1 MNKTGARLR
10 LAPNKRMATDSEA
23 SKAAEVVVDWH
34 KQDSKRMLHAV
45 YRVGD
50 LDRTIKYY
58 TECFGM
64 KLLRKRDVPDEKY
77 TNAFLG
83 FGPENTNF
91 AVELTNFAEEII
103 RVFCRCRP
111 LSKNEVSSGL
121 NANGGTTKKT
131 FKFDR
136 VFTPKDDQGV
146 GVSGGPTIRSEGVSG
161 LRTRKAKR
169 KGRTAVSPPAP
180 HQTATRDVPMS

>member
-1 MNKTGARLR
+1 
-10 LAPNKRMATDSEA
+10 MATGSEA

-34 KQDSKRMLHAV
+34 KQDKKRMLHAV

-91 AVELTNFAEEII
+91 AVELTNFAE
-103 RVFCRCRP
+103 VSRP
-111 LSKNEVSSGL
+111 TCVAPLPGSVL
-121 NANGGTTKKT
+121 
-131 FKFDR
+131 
-136 VFTPKDDQGV
+136 
-146 GVSGGPTIRSEGVSG
+146 
-161 LRTRKAKR
+161 
-169 KGRTAVSPPAP
+169 AVPL
-180 HQTATRDVPMS
+180 

>member
-1 MNKTGARLR
+1 MAGR
-10 LAPNKRMATDSEA
+10 APRFGFLSWMATDSEA

-34 KQDSKRMLHAV
+34 KQDKKRMLHAV

-91 AVELTNFAEEII
+91 AVELTNFAE
-103 RVFCRCRP
+103 
-111 LSKNEVSSGL
+111 
-121 NANGGTTKKT
+121 
-131 FKFDR
+131 
-136 VFTPKDDQGV
+136 
-146 GVSGGPTIRSEGVSG
+146 
-161 LRTRKAKR
+161 
-169 KGRTAVSPPAP
+169 
-180 HQTATRDVPMS
+180 

>member
-1 MNKTGARLR
+1 
-10 LAPNKRMATDSEA
+10 MATDSEA

-34 KQDSKRMLHAV
+34 KQDKKRMLHAV

-91 AVELTNFAEEII
+91 AVELTNFAEVSRPTLATIKQTMYGLII
-103 RVFCRCRP
+103 AVAQCEDLKLKCYEEMDKRKKLYNIVQETKGFFCRCRP
-111 LSKNEVSSGL
+111 LSKNEVSSSL

-136 VFTPKDDQGV
+136 VFTPKDDQGNLAELIFNV
-146 GVSGGPTIRSEGVSG
+146 KYSV
-161 LRTRKAKR
+161 
-169 KGRTAVSPPAP
+169 
-180 HQTATRDVPMS
+180 

>member
-1 MNKTGARLR
+1 
-10 LAPNKRMATDSEA
+10 MATDSEA

-34 KQDSKRMLHAV
+34 KQDKKRMLHAV

-91 AVELTNFAEEII
+91 AVELTNFAEVS
-103 RVFCRCRP
+103 RPTKLSGFFCRCRP
-111 LSKNEVSSGL
+111 LSKNEVSSSL

-136 VFTPKDDQGV
+136 VFTPKDDQGYSDLIILEKEA
-146 GVSGGPTIRSEGVSG
+146 GDELIKF
-161 LRTRKAKR
+161 L
-169 KGRTAVSPPAP
+169 
-180 HQTATRDVPMS
+180 

>member
-1 MNKTGARLR
+1 
-10 LAPNKRMATDSEA
+10 MATDSEA

-91 AVELTNFAEEII
+91 AVELTNFAE
-103 RVFCRCRP
+103 VSRP
-111 LSKNEVSSGL
+111 TCVAPLPGSVL
-121 NANGGTTKKT
+121 
-131 FKFDR
+131 
-136 VFTPKDDQGV
+136 
-146 GVSGGPTIRSEGVSG
+146 
-161 LRTRKAKR
+161 
-169 KGRTAVSPPAP
+169 AVPL
-180 HQTATRDVPMS
+180 

>member
-10 LAPNKRMATDSEA
+10 LAPNKRSTRRRSRVLRMATDSEA

-34 KQDSKRMLHAV
+34 KQDKKRMLHAV

-91 AVELTNFAEEII
+91 AVELTNFAE
-103 RVFCRCRP
+103 VSRP
-111 LSKNEVSSGL
+111 TCVAPLPGSVL
-121 NANGGTTKKT
+121 
-131 FKFDR
+131 
-136 VFTPKDDQGV
+136 
-146 GVSGGPTIRSEGVSG
+146 
-161 LRTRKAKR
+161 
-169 KGRTAVSPPAP
+169 AVPL
-180 HQTATRDVPMS
+180 